1 MGYQGNQVLLLP
13 TLCAIMAQKGKLI
26 DHEHRISLVESRDAQ
41 ELKVQLQLVGFDP
54 ALFLEPI
61 LNNTQL
67 SDQPG
72 TLYFLTSYM
81 LICSFY
87 LVSFI

>member
-1 MGYQGNQVLLLP
+1 
-13 TLCAIMAQKGKLI
+13 MALKGSLI
-26 DHEHRISLVESRDAQ
+26 DHQHRISLAESRNAQ
-41 ELKVQLQLVGFDP
+41 ELKAQLQLVAFDP

-72 TLYFLTSYM
+72 AFYLSLLVMGEADLLIVFLT
-81 LICSFY
+81 
-87 LVSFI
+87 

>member
-1 MGYQGNQVLLLP
+1 
-13 TLCAIMAQKGKLI
+13 MAQKGKLI

-72 TLYFLTSYM
+72 TFYFLTSYM

>member
-1 MGYQGNQVLLLP
+1 
-13 TLCAIMAQKGKLI
+13 MALKGSLI
-26 DHEHRISLVESRDAQ
+26 DHEHRISLAESRNAQ
-41 ELKVQLQLVGFDP
+41 ELKAQLQLVGFDP

-72 TLYFLTSYM
+72 AFYCSLLAISHADLLVVFLT
-81 LICSFY
+81 
-87 LVSFI
+87 